1 MIHGY
6 LKYLKKRLFDFI
18 ILRGNMSIPGKQ
30 KHHSDIA
37 LDLMKIRLIFT
48 VRFRISPFG
57 IKWSIDISNVNS
69 LGRGW
74 KELLMAKE
82 TVIYCMGLL
91 FKAHVMQKN
100 WDHSWN
106 IEISNVLGK
115 KSDIRFYREI
125 PTFLSWFNSN
135 HLIGDDGNNSKQF
148 GITWTIDIPNVVWK
162 RKWY

>member
-1 MIHGY
+1 
-6 LKYLKKRLFDFI
+6 
-18 ILRGNMSIPGKQ
+18 MSIPGKQ

-100 WDHSWN
+100 GTIH
-106 IEISNVLGK
+106 ETLKYQMFLGN
-115 KSDIRFYREI
+115 IRFYREI
-125 PTFLSWFNSN
+125 PTLLSWFNSN
-135 HLIGDDGNNSKQF
+135 HLIGDDGNNSETEKHEYFPGKQKHQSD
-148 GITWTIDIPNVVWK
+148 DIEWNLMIISVIFIC
-162 RKWY
+162 